1 MPKVEIHIN
10 PGVLDGIRRAAMDA
24 AWETAG
30 AIRGEILTAQV
41 TPMDTGTLQ
50 DSGGAIDQHVDGDEI
65 HTELTIGDTA
75 YARRLYFHPE
85 YNFQKGNN
93 PNAQGRWAGHWLPG
107 GDRENFAPDTFRNC
121 MEKRLP
127 K

>member
-1 MPKVEIHIN
+1 MPNVEIK
-10 PGVLDGIRRAAMDA
+10 LDLAALDRISRAAMDA

-41 TPMDTGTLQ
+41 TPMEYGTLE
-50 DSGGAIDQHVDGDEI
+50 DSGGSIDQHVDGDEI

-85 YNFQKGNN
+85 YNFQKVNN
-93 PNAQGRWAGHWLPG
+93 ENAQGLWAEHGLVG
-107 GDRENFAPDTFRNC
+107 GDRESFVPDTFSER
-121 MEKRLP
+121 MKERMK
-127 K
+127 